1 MYQEYSI
8 QYSAKNHYD
17 TLVNDAYWQ
26 FLIIPEDNES
36 QQLVSWNFS
45 NSLHD
50 INQTSINGF
59 GFKTVRVHPRRQF
72 NDISFEASFTVL
84 KKEINPFDFSLSQ
97 DYKADYGKLEELNFQ
112 IDFEPFLRKTKFTR
126 LSEAYGT
133 IFTFDVD
140 KTIFENIQA
149 LNSWISQYLSFRPGV
164 TNVNTVLD
172 EIIEKRQ
179 GVCQDFTHLFCA
191 LARKNKIPARYVSGY
206 LHQGHGYFGD
216 SQMHAWAEVYIPNV
230 GWLGFDPT
238 NNLLANTNHVKVCH
252 GKDYKDCAPIKG
264 VVYAPGENT
273 TTHSVRVSSEQQQ

>member
-8 QYSAKNHYD
+8 KYSAKNQYE

-36 QQLVSWNFS
+36 QQLVSWEFS

-59 GFKTVRVHPRRQF
+59 GFKTIRVHPGQKF
-72 NDISFEASFTVL
+72 NEISFEASFIVI
-84 KKEINPFDFSLSQ
+84 KKEINPFDFSLPQ
-97 DYKADYGKLEELNFQ
+97 NPMADYAKLEELNFQ

-126 LSEAYGT
+126 LSEAHGT
-133 IFTFDVD
+133 IFLFDMD
-140 KTIFENIQA
+140 KTLFENIQA
-149 LNSWISQYLSFRPGV
+149 LNRWISEYLSFTPGV
-164 TNVNTVLD
+164 TDVNTVLD
-172 EIIEKRQ
+172 TIIEKRQ

-191 LARKNKIPARYVSGY
+191 VARENKVPARYVSGY

-216 SQMHAWAEVYIPNV
+216 SQMHAWAEVYIPDV

-238 NNLLANTNHVKVCH
+238 NNLLANNNHVKVCH
-252 GKDYKDCAPIKG
+252 GKDYDDCSPLKG
-264 VVYAPGENT
+264 VLYAPGENT
-273 TTHSVRVSSEQQQ
+273 TVHSVKVLSEQQQ